1 MSENYDGLDWDISDI
16 PIGCS
21 TPDELFEYSHRAESK
36 CPDCGTPI
44 NGTAQ
49 YWSRDEGGPS
59 WLERVDYE
67 PCLCQEEDTDD
78 YEYEDDEPDDLKN
91 IFNN

>member
-1 MSENYDGLDWDISDI
+1 MIENYDGLDWDISDI

-21 TPDELFEYSHRAESK
+21 TPDELFEYSYRAESE

-49 YWSRDEGGPS
+49 YWSRDEDGVSS

-67 PCLCQEEDTDD
+67 PCGCTK
-78 YEYEDDEPDDLKN
+78 YEDEDDKLMDSYFKS
-91 IFNN
+91 IS